1 MAVSSFLIVLGIF
14 ILTGVIII
22 RPFLVE
28 TDTRGAQMPR
38 KYDSLTAERERLLSS
53 IEDLDL
59 EFDLEKISSVE
70 HTRNRDILL
79 SQAAEI
85 IKQVDKLE
93 KNIPADKRISS
104 APKSEDDLEEMIEAR
119 RRELKK
125 EKTNFCS
132 HCGKTVTQ
140 EDQFCGQ
147 CGEKL

>member
-28 TDTRGAQMPR
+28 TDTRGVGMPK
-38 KYDSLTAERERLLSS
+38 KYDSLTAEKERLLSS

-59 EFDLEKISSVE
+59 EFDLDKISSLE
-70 HTRNRDILL
+70 HNRNRDILL

-85 IKQVDKLE
+85 IKQMDKLE
-93 KNIPADKRISS
+93 KSIPAHKHFSS
-104 APKSEDDLEEMIEAR
+104 APISEDNLEEMIAAR
-119 RRELKK
+119 RRELKEDK
-125 EKTNFCS
+125 ASFCS
-132 HCGKTVTQ
+132 HCGKAMKP

>member
-28 TDTRGAQMPR
+28 TDTQGAPVPK
-38 KYDSLTAERERLLSS
+38 KYDSLTAEKERLLSS

-59 EFDLEKISSVE
+59 EFDLEKISSQE

-93 KNIPADKRISS
+93 KNIPTDKRISS
-104 APKSEDDLEEMIEAR
+104 APESEDDLEEMIEAR
-119 RRELKK
+119 RRELKGDK
-125 EKTNFCS
+125 SSYCS
-132 HCGKTVTQ
+132 HCGKAVKA

>member
-1 MAVSSFLIVLGIF
+1 MGVSSFLIVLVIF

-22 RPFLVE
+22 HPFLVE
-28 TDTRGAQMPR
+28 TDTRGAPVPE

-59 EFDLEKISSVE
+59 EFDLEKISSRE

-93 KNIPADKRISS
+93 KKIPAHKRISS
-104 APKSEDDLEEMIEAR
+104 AQDSEDDLEKMIEAR
-119 RRELKK
+119 RRELKGDK
-125 EKTNFCS
+125 SNFCP
-132 HCGKTVTQ
+132 HCGKAVKP

>member
-1 MAVSSFLIVLGIF
+1 MALSSLLFFLGIF
-14 ILTGVIII
+14 ILVGVIII

-28 TDTRGAQMPR
+28 PDTWGTSGPG
-38 KYDSLTAERERLLSS
+38 KNDSLLAERERLLSA

-59 EFDLEKISSVE
+59 EYDLKKISSRE

-85 IKQVDKLE
+85 IKQLDKLE
-93 KNIPADKRISS
+93 KDFLADKSISS
-104 APKSEDDLEEMIEAR
+104 APASEDDLEEMIEAR

-125 EKTNFCS
+125 EKTSFCL
-132 HCGKTVTQ
+132 HCGKVVKPG
-140 EDQFCGQ
+140 DQFCGQ